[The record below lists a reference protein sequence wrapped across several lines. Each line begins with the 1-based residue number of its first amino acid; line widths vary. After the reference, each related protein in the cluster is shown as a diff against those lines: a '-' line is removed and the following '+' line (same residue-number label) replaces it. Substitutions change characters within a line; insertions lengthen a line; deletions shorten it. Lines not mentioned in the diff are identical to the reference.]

1 MTAAARDAFERA
13 AERYGLDAPELS
25 VARRIEDD
33 ADLSLRLDGD
43 WVPHWEA

>member
-1 MTAAARDAFERA
+1 
-13 AERYGLDAPELS
+13 